1 MATPFQ
7 GKSRSNDKFY
17 EVLGVPKSA
26 TEDEI
31 KKAYKKLALKYHPDK
46 NPDAKD
52 EFLAVNQA
60 HEVLGDP
67 AKRKI
72 YDKFGE
78 QGLAMMESGLF
89 GDDGTN
95 TFLPFLMMSPA
106 AMGCFVCFLCLLFS
120 TAGVFPLLLA
130 MKLDGSV
137 TMPVSNVFIPLWVVF
152 PFIIIFPMIFI
163 RGAWYIKA
171 LILARILCV
180 LVFFILFNVW
190 LAALYSLTSKPLNFW
205 IVVTPL
211 LVQELLAYVSVFVFK
226 PMSKEAY
233 NAELEQGLR
242 QATCGIGYVGW
253 FLRPFVT
260 PTLRVVTWCLLAALD
275 DKLYALIP
283 IGGIVLYKA
292 LVSAADAAVK
302 RRATD
307 PPTGVSPF
315 GACCSVLCG
324 SVLWLTF
331 FGLSLAEWDGAMRR
345 WVVAFIPLFIIILCV
360 MCVCCCT
367 ATCTA
372 CIDGDSLDDVEG
384 DSDDEGSD
392 EQTPAGQQQGDSDDG
407 NTSDKAALLDDSE
420 VEAKGKDVAA
430 KKRRKKSSR
439 RSKPLSDDDKATVN
453 ESAPSDD
460 DERNKNDAQASAS
473 GDAVDSVEDVD

>member
-1 MATPFQ
+1 
-7 GKSRSNDKFY
+7 
-17 EVLGVPKSA
+17 V
-26 TEDEI
+26 
-31 KKAYKKLALKYHPDK
+31 ALPLCC
-46 NPDAKD
+46 ACS
-52 EFLAVNQA
+52 F
-60 HEVLGDP
+60 
-67 AKRKI
+67 I
-72 YDKFGE
+72 
-78 QGLAMMESGLF
+78 M
-89 GDDGTN
+89 
-95 TFLPFLMMSPA
+95 
-106 AMGCFVCFLCLLFS
+106 CVCAPLC
-120 TAGVFPLLLA
+120 
-130 MKLDGSV
+130 
-137 TMPVSNVFIPLWVVF
+137 
-152 PFIIIFPMIFI
+152 
-163 RGAWYIKA
+163 
-171 LILARILCV
+171 
-180 LVFFILFNVW
+180 
-190 LAALYSLTSKPLNFW
+190 
-205 IVVTPL
+205 
-211 LVQELLAYVSVFVFK
+211 
-226 PMSKEAY
+226 
-233 NAELEQGLR
+233 
-242 QATCGIGYVGW
+242 
-253 FLRPFVT
+253 RPFVT

-372 CIDGDSLDDVEG
+372 CIDGDRYSFTCVYGRFFIIIKRKNCNFVIYSLDDVEG